1 MSVEKAKRI
10 RLIYGCISTALIALC
25 AVLLII
31 GCLRIY
37 QSGDRPYSREAVA
50 AALQSIAIP
59 GWLCLASVLGGIV
72 LHLILPT
79 ENPKYKARRNE
90 SDALAQYQEKY
101 AELTA
106 DEQNAVRKE
115 VTFRRAVVA
124 VTAVACC
131 LLALY
136 PIVYYADAG
145 HFTVENLGAD
155 VVKALIVAMIPA
167 AAALVLVYIC
177 RRLWDASILRE
188 TDIYRKHPVKPGK
201 IAATSPASPAAARW
215 VCLAVAVALI
225 VLGVINGGHKDVLDK
240 AIKICTECIGLG

>member
-10 RLIYGCISTALIALC
+10 RLIYGCVSSVLIVLC
-25 AVLLII
+25 AVLLIA
-31 GCLRIY
+31 GSVRIY
-37 QSGDRPYSREAVA
+37 RSGDRPYSREAVA

-59 GWLCLASVLGGIV
+59 GWLCLAAVLGGIV
-72 LHLILPT
+72 LHLVLPA
-79 ENPKYKARRNE
+79 ENQKRKAQRN
-90 SDALAQYQEKY
+90 DADTLARYRSTS

-106 DEQNAVRKE
+106 DEKKAVRKE
-115 VTFRRAVVA
+115 VTFRR
-124 VTAVACC
+124 TAVGVSAAVSC
-131 LLALY
+131 LLAVY
-136 PIVYYADAG
+136 PVVYYADAG

-177 RRLWDASILRE
+177 RRLCDASVLRE
-188 TDIYRKHPVKPGK
+188 TDIYRKHPVKPDK
-201 IAATSPASPAAARW
+201 ITAKSPAPPAVARW